1 MSESPENVNSFV
13 LFGALGDLSLHKLI
27 PAWYYLEREN
37 MLSDELKILGVA
49 RQDLTKEQFQKK
61 IQDALNSFVASE
73 YLNAEVCTQLLS
85 RLDYCCCDL
94 QEPESYQN
102 LE

>member
-1 MSESPENVNSFV
+1 MSKSPENITSFV

-61 IQDALNSFVASE
+61 ILGALNSFVASE
-73 YLNAEVCTQLLS
+73 YLDDDVCTKLLG

-94 QEPESYQN
+94 QKPESYQI
-102 LE
+102 